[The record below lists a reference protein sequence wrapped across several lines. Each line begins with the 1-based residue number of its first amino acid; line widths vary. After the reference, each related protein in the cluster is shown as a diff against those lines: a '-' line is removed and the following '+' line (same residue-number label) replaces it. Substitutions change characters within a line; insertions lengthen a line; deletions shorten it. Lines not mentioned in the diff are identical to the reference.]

1 MAIEQYK
8 KISEMGISGSL
19 TDNSLIPFV
28 KQGDSNN
35 YIVTYKTLSDSILD
49 EIDFDPE
56 IYKTVIGY
64 NSTFNIDFKT
74 TPYANIYL
82 DGISTVNN
90 VEVTNLEDG
99 DVGVNFIEITKL
111 A

>member
-8 KISEMGISGSL
+8 KISEMGVSSSL

-28 KQGDSNN
+28 KPGDSNN

-56 IYKTVIGY
+56 IYQTV
-64 NSTFNIDFKT
+64 NQTNNVFTIDYKV
-74 TPYANIYL
+74 TPYASIYL
-82 DGISTVNN
+82 DGLETVN
-90 VEVTNLEDG
+90 T
-99 DVGVNFIEITKL
+99 I
-111 A
+111 